1 MKILKRVSFVGT
13 SLLASAAFMSET
25 EAKTS
30 RGEESATVPVQAEQV
45 AEGMSGD
52 SLTSGT
58 EAKTSKSEESTTA
71 SVRSNES
78 LSTETRL
85 GYFNTFGWML
95 TNQGGGVNI
104 GMTEDEKESFLAG
117 VRLALGGK
125 PCGMNLG
132 ENMAQMQEY
141 FQKRSAD
148 YAQKRQEELKVIA
161 EKNRKD
167 GEAHIEALKKKDPSI
182 KTTSTG
188 LSYAIINEGNKA
200 IIPAEED
207 RVEIM
212 YTGSFIDGKVFDK
225 SEEKPIDFYLNG
237 VIPGIREGLLLL
249 GEGGEITL
257 YIPDSLA
264 YGENDIPGI
273 PAGSLLVFK
282 VKLSKV
288 HKVEQN
294 ATEAISEEA
303 DKGKEEPVQEVEKAG
318 VSENVLID
326 ELKK

>member
-13 SLLASAAFMSET
+13 SLLASSAFMSGA
-25 EAKTS
+25 EARTS
-30 RGEESATVPVQAEQV
+30 LEKESAAASARAESV
-45 AEGMSGD
+45 AG
-52 SLTSGT
+52 
-58 EAKTSKSEESTTA
+58 K
-71 SVRSNES
+71 SNES
-78 LSTETRL
+78 LSAETRSS
-85 GYFNTFGWML
+85 YFNAFGWML
-95 TNQGGGVNI
+95 TNQGGGVNL
-104 GMTEDEKESFLAG
+104 GMTEDEKESFIAG
-117 VRLALGGK
+117 VRLALEGK
-125 PCGMNLG
+125 PCGVNLG
-132 ENMAQMQEY
+132 EHMAQMQEY

-167 GEAHIEALKKKDPSI
+167 GEVYVEALKKKDPSI

-188 LSYAIINEGNKA
+188 LSYAITNEGNKA

-207 RVEIM
+207 RVEIL

-282 VKLSKV
+282 VKLAKV

-294 ATEAISEEA
+294 ATEAVSDGANGE
-303 DKGKEEPVQEVEKAG
+303 KTEPAQGIEKADP
-318 VSENVLID
+318 SENVLID
-326 ELKK
+326 ELKR